1 MTIVGSPIRRSRVL
15 WFATPRHLLV
25 FVLSVASLSIPFG
38 HGTSSA
44 QTLSSPSPTDPK
56 CQAEIAKL
64 GFSSSSVQTP
74 AWVVRQWLTKF
85 RQEIPGSTDAK
96 FLAAADPKAH
106 VAWCV
111 VAREPA
117 PATNGLG
124 TTADAAI
131 VIVTS
136 AGTDDIARVDS
147 ARIYIASPPSTAKG
161 VDPLPDGALYAG
173 DVRIVLPIPQTTPND
188 QALIDALSADAFV
201 DENTIVGVGPY
212 AGDQPGRLRIERLVV
227 ADPCGVLS
235 LAVGIRNAVLE
246 VAEGGKIEPST
257 CPGAPF
263 RGLLL
268 QRPTVSVAN
277 DTLTLTTATA
287 TISLR
292 VSRPPPF
299 RTTRITRYTST
310 IRSSS
315 RAVTTEFVTGGLRR
329 TSVPV
334 GCNAADVAIA
344 FAADRFVIDP
354 WRMITAVGCPPS
366 PTTAAELFVWNRT
379 GIGTWVRQGNTL
391 TLRFVDGAVAR
402 FTLRRT
408 TPLRQ

>member
-1 MTIVGSPIRRSRVL
+1 MTIVGGPIRKFRVSQLATRSG
-15 WFATPRHLLV
+15 LLV
-25 FVLSVASLSIPFG
+25 FVWLTVSLSIPFG
-38 HGTSSA
+38 HGVSSA
-44 QTLSSPSPTDPK
+44 QPLFPSATDPK
-56 CQAEIAKL
+56 CPAATAKL
-64 GFSSSSVQTP
+64 RFSPSSVQTP
-74 AWVVRQWLTKF
+74 AWVVRQWLKKF
-85 RQEIPGSTDAK
+85 REEVPGSTDAK
-96 FLAAADPKAH
+96 FLASVDPKAH

-111 VAREPA
+111 VEREPA

-136 AGTDDIARVDS
+136 AGTDDIARLDS

-161 VDPLPDGALYAG
+161 VDPLPDGALYTG
-173 DVRIVLPIPQTTPND
+173 GVRIVLPIPQTTPND

-246 VAEGGKIEPST
+246 VAEDGKVEPSA
-257 CPGAPF
+257 CPAAPF
-263 RGLLL
+263 RAVLR
-268 QRPTVSVAN
+268 QKPTVSVAN
-277 DTLTLTTATA
+277 DTLTLTTSTA
-287 TISLR
+287 AISLR
-292 VSRPPPF
+292 VSRPAPF

-310 IRSSS
+310 TRSNS
-315 RAVTTEFVTGGLRR
+315 RAVATEFVTGGLRR
-329 TSVPV
+329 TSVPE

-344 FAADRFVIDP
+344 FSTDRFVIDP

-366 PTTAAELFVWNRT
+366 PTTAADLFVSNRT
-379 GIGTWVRQGNTL
+379 GTGTWVRRGSTL
-391 TLRFVDGAVAR
+391 TLRFLDGALAR

-408 TPLRQ
+408 APQRQ